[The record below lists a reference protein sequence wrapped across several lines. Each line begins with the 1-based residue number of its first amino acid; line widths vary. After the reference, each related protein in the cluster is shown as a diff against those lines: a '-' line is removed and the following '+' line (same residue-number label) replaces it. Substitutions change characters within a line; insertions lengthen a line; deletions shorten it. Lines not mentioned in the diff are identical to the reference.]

1 MNLNERDELI
11 ELFEKYQGLLTQ
23 SQKQA
28 MHLYLIEDLSL
39 AEVAEELATTR
50 QAVHDAI
57 NKGKAKLIKIKQ
69 SLNEG

>member
-1 MNLNERDELI
+1 MNINERDELI

-23 SQKQA
+23 AQRQA

-57 NKGKAKLIKIKQ
+57 NKGKAKLKKI
-69 SLNEG
+69 NESIS